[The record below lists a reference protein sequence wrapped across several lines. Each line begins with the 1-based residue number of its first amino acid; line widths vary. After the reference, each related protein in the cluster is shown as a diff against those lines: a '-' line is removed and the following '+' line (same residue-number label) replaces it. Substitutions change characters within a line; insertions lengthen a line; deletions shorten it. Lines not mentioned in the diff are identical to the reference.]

1 MALSHAGIAVLV
13 NLISRP
19 LHFFVNANRHRQVLI
34 FQSKWSAHPFAAWVA
49 VGCVPPAC
57 LAQQVFLIIE

>member
-13 NLISRP
+13 HLISRP
-19 LHFFVNANRHRQVLI
+19 LPFINANRHQQVLI